1 MRSTAKARTRR
12 ARRSNDLTRFT
23 RSWAE
28 QSHALR
34 LSDVTRV
41 LEMFACGLAGRAL
54 RVAPD
59 EAPWTDTQT
68 VYLPD
73 EVSRFAAR
81 ERNFL
86 VYKAMVGLAWAQARF
101 GTYGSEI
108 ATAVEQSRDPSRARR
123 WLAFLE
129 AVRLDARIAAALPGL
144 ARDMRSLQVPL
155 PDARLLE
162 LLAPLRSARAGA
174 ADSVAVLAQ
183 VDFARAPPQWCYVGP
198 LRPEPAADVRAS
210 RIAREKEAFRALL
223 AALRD
228 EHRERAGSDEDA
240 GAPFTAQLSE
250 PDAAG
255 ARDVELRLNG
265 KPLTPS
271 ADAMRLVQSILQ
283 DLEELPPEYL
293 VPAGAGDRQAAG
305 HSGACGG
312 PEEDPADNEVD
323 VILYEE
329 WDFARKNYR
338 RNWCALRV
346 RDILPGDAGFVW
358 RTLEKYRGQIAAL
371 KRTFEALRG
380 EDRTHRRQ
388 PNGDGIDIDAAVAG
402 FADLAAGREFPERF
416 FTRRQRTER
425 SIGVLFLVDMSGSTK
440 GWINDAERE
449 ALVLLCEALEVLG
462 DRYAIYGF
470 SGMTRKRCE
479 LYRVKQFGEPYGT
492 LVKSRIAGITPQD
505 YTRMGVAIRHAAG
518 MFAAEDVRTRLLVT
532 LSDGKPDDFGDGY
545 RGEYGIEDT
554 RQALLEARRRGV
566 HPFCIT
572 IDEQARDYLPHMYG
586 AASWVLVDDV
596 RRLPVK
602 TAEVYRR
609 LTS

>member
-1 MRSTAKARTRR
+1 
-12 ARRSNDLTRFT
+12 
-23 RSWAE
+23 
-28 QSHALR
+28 
-34 LSDVTRV
+34 
-41 LEMFACGLAGRAL
+41 
-54 RVAPD
+54 
-59 EAPWTDTQT
+59 
-68 VYLPD
+68 
-73 EVSRFAAR
+73 
-81 ERNFL
+81 
-86 VYKAMVGLAWAQARF
+86 MV
-101 GTYGSEI
+101 
-108 ATAVEQSRDPSRARR
+108 
-123 WLAFLE
+123 
-129 AVRLDARIAAALPGL
+129 
-144 ARDMRSLQVPL
+144 
-155 PDARLLE
+155 
-162 LLAPLRSARAGA
+162 PLRSTRACA
-174 ADSVAVLAQ
+174 ADSVEVLSKI
-183 VDFARAPPQWCYVGP
+183 DIARAPPQWCYVGP
-198 LRPEPAADVRAS
+198 LRPEQAEVVRAT
-210 RIAREKEAFRALL
+210 RVAREKEAFRRLL

-228 EHRERAGSDEDA
+228 EYRNRADVDEEN
-240 GAPFTAQLSE
+240 GARFTAELSE

-255 ARDVELRLNG
+255 ARELELRLDG
-265 KPLTPS
+265 KPVTPS
-271 ADAMRLVQSILQ
+271 AEAMSLVQSILQ
-283 DLEELPPEYL
+283 DLDDVPPEYL
-293 VPAGAGDRQAAG
+293 VPAGPGDRQAA
-305 HSGACGG
+305 AKPAARGG
-312 PEEDPADNEVD
+312 PDEGPAAGEVD
-323 VILYEE
+323 ATLYDE
-329 WDFARKNYR
+329 WDFAGKRYR
-338 RNWCALRV
+338 RNWCALRL
-346 RDILPGDAGFVW
+346 RDVHPGDAGFVR
-358 RTLEKYRGQIAAL
+358 RTLERYRGQIASL

-388 PNGDGIDIDAAVAG
+388 PHGDGIDIDAAVEG
-402 FADLAAGREFPERF
+402 FTDLVAGREFPERF
-416 FTRRQRTER
+416 FTRRQRAER

-554 RQALLEARRRGV
+554 RQALLEARRQGI